1 MSAPTADLDTRAPVA
16 RRLVKS
22 ELLKIRT
29 TNTWWIF
36 LIGVF
41 AATALAL
48 TVWITVGNIQIN
60 DAEEAAGRTFE
71 PTPGAP
77 DFVLELERQQFEI
90 SQDIGRML
98 QAVMAEIYTSGQFFG
113 LMFALLIGALLVTNE
128 YHHQTAT
135 ATFLATPHR
144 SHVIL
149 GKLATAMIGAAF
161 FWAFATVLSVAAGS
175 VFLAIKG
182 YGPQLDQW
190 PVVRA
195 VLLNG
200 LAYGLWG
207 MVGVGLGVLIRSQ
220 IAAILIGAI
229 AYVVGGFLIQNVVFT
244 LAIVLGWEW
253 LLDVAVLWPGIASQ
267 IMIAAEPP
275 WPGAPEWWIG
285 GLVLVGYAVVL
296 GGIGMLIT
304 RRRDIS

>member
-1 MSAPTADLDTRAPVA
+1 MSAPMVGAPQSVA
-16 RRLVKS
+16 RQLIKS

-29 TNTWWIF
+29 TNTWWVF

-41 AATALAL
+41 AATSLALAA
-48 TVWITVGNIQIN
+48 WIIVGNIRIN

-71 PTPGAP
+71 PTPGTP
-77 DFVLELERQQFEI
+77 DFVLEMERQQFEL
-90 SQDIGRML
+90 SQDISRTL
-98 QAVMAEIYTSGQFFG
+98 HSVTAEIYTSGQFFG

-135 ATFLATPHR
+135 ATFLATPRR

-149 GKLATAMIGAAF
+149 GKLATAMIGAGF
-161 FWAFATVLSVAAGS
+161 FWAFATVVSVATGA

-190 PVVRA
+190 PVIRA
-195 VLLNG
+195 MLLNG

-220 IAAILIGAI
+220 IAAVLVGAI

-244 LAIVLGWEW
+244 LAVVLEWDW
-253 LLDVAVLWPGIASQ
+253 LLDASVLWPGIASQ
-267 IMIAAEPP
+267 IMITAEPP
-275 WPGAPEWWIG
+275 WPDAPVWWIG
-285 GLVLVGYAVVL
+285 ALVLVGYAGVL